1 MDSIRFK
8 KDIVNSYEAFKE
20 LEKVRLNAVPKK
32 KEWILN
38 QSNLLPDMQNTLRYN
53 INAYEDD
60 FWKNHNQYFWKPVE
74 AARSTERRR
83 PRRVASIQCGHDGQA
98 TPAAL
103 KHNRRRRPDSQRRR
117 DDTRVLLPPH
127 ARNCSI
133 AASRVRVALE

>member
-53 INAYEDD
+53 NNAFEDD
-60 FWKNHNQYFWKPVE
+60 FWKNHNQYKL
-74 AARSTERRR
+74 
-83 PRRVASIQCGHDGQA
+83 
-98 TPAAL
+98 TPHIDYLPKYTPPYYSPKETGYGSFNSETFL
-103 KHNRRRRPDSQRRR
+103 KNLKRF
-117 DDTRVLLPPH
+117 
-127 ARNCSI
+127 
-133 AASRVRVALE
+133 